1 MGEGKRPCRA
11 ARRTFGYA
19 KVRRCSIAKG
29 RVRIPTPLAST
40 NLSVCARAGRQA
52 EFLGP
57 PWRPPDS
64 GRGDRYAAR
73 APGGVAEGRKGPNMT
88 ERLTD

>member
-29 RVRIPTPLAST
+29 RVRIPTPLASA
-40 NLSVCARAGRQA
+40 NLPVCARAGRQA

-57 PWRPPDS
+57 PWRAPGKSHGNRD
-64 GRGDRYAAR
+64 AAR
-73 APGGVAEGRKGPNMT
+73 AP
-88 ERLTD
+88 